1 MRRGKKRDAIA
12 AEKLPDEACAGT
24 LPEELS
30 DGACAGTLSETLSDG
45 ACGIPMSEELTEE
58 LLLEKI
64 RIVLKDYFVASI
76 RKAGDELRIRFAGG
90 ETYCLTVWKQSSQ
103 KGRGR
108 GAHMRTNETN
118 FGEGA
123 CPNSSAAKCVGDSCA
138 DVPSAQC
145 GEKGE

>member
-12 AEKLPDEACAGT
+12 AEKLP
-24 LPEELS
+24 
-30 DGACAGTLSETLSDG
+30 DG

-58 LLLEKI
+58 LLLEEI
-64 RIVLKDYFVASI
+64 RIILKDYFVASI

-103 KGRGR
+103 KRRGR
-108 GAHMRTNETN
+108 GAHMRANEIN
-118 FGEGA
+118 FGEGV
-123 CPNSSAAKCVGDSCA
+123 CLSCSETECGGDVCA

>member
-1 MRRGKKRDAIA
+1 MSKEIQ
-12 AEKLPDEACAGT
+12 
-24 LPEELS
+24 
-30 DGACAGTLSETLSDG
+30 
-45 ACGIPMSEELTEE
+45 IPVSEE
-58 LLLEKI
+58 LLLEEI
-64 RIVLKDYFVASI
+64 RVILKDYFVASI

-90 ETYCLTVWKQSSQ
+90 ETYCLTVWKQTSQ

-108 GAHMRTNETN
+108 GAHMRANETN